1 MQKVYNWK
9 EVLEIQDG
17 KGNKVHLPSI
27 DELDINTKFTLVE
40 LSLDEINT
48 EFLSTLEDLEKFDC
62 YDDVIALRNLITAY
76 NNGEDVP
83 PIVVDKHGDIIEG
96 YHRIPAQ
103 IKLGR
108 DKFVAFK
115 ELR

>member
-48 EFLSTLEDLEKFDC
+48 EFLSTLEDL
-62 YDDVIALRNLITAY
+62 ITAY

-83 PIVVDKHGDIIEG
+83 PIVVDKHGEIIEG